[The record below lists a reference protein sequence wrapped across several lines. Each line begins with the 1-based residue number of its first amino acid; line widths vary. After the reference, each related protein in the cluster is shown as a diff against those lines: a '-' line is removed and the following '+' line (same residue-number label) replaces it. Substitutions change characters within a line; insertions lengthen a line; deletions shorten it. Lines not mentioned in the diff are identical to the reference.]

1 MNHIEGKIIHTIDEH
16 RDEIIA
22 FAKDIQS
29 HPEPGFYE
37 ERTAAHVA
45 AFLRGLGLRV
55 HGVLASTGV
64 RAELMEQDGPNVTI
78 VGELDA
84 IGCKS
89 HPMADSVN
97 GTAHACGHHAQIA
110 AMIGAALALADEEVQ
125 ASLSGSVSFFAVPAE
140 EYIDADMQK
149 VLAVMHFITAET
161 LNALN

>member
-1 MNHIEGKIIHTIDEH
+1 MNHIEEKIIQTIDEH

-55 HGVLASTGV
+55 HGGLARTGV
-64 RAELMEQDGPNVTI
+64 RAEWMEQDGPNVTI
-78 VGELDA
+78 IGELDA

-89 HPMADSVN
+89 HPMADPLT
-97 GTAHACGHHAQIA
+97 GQHMHADTTHRLQ
-110 AMIGAALALADEEVQ
+110 
-125 ASLSGSVSFFAVPAE
+125 P
-140 EYIDADMQK
+140 
-149 VLAVMHFITAET
+149 
-161 LNALN
+161 

>member
-1 MNHIEGKIIHTIDEH
+1 MNHIEEKIIQTIDEH

-45 AFLRGLGLRV
+45 VFLRGLGLRV
-55 HGVLASTGV
+55 HGGLARTGV
-64 RAELMEQDGPNVTI
+64 RAEWMEQDGPNITI
-78 VGELDA
+78 IGELDA

-89 HPMADSVN
+89 HPMADPAN

-110 AMIGAALALADEEVQ
+110 AMIGAALALTNEEVQ
-125 ASLSGSVSFFAVPAE
+125 ASLSRFDLFCCSGGR
-140 EYIDADMQK
+140 I
-149 VLAVMHFITAET
+149 HRCR
-161 LNALN
+161 

>member
-55 HGVLASTGV
+55 HGWNRTDQTLQLSENLT
-64 RAELMEQDGPNVTI
+64 P
-78 VGELDA
+78 LDA
-84 IGCKS
+84 SRIRWLIPLTGQ
-89 HPMADSVN
+89 HMHAD
-97 GTAHACGHHAQIA
+97 TTHRLQ
-110 AMIGAALALADEEVQ
+110 
-125 ASLSGSVSFFAVPAE
+125 P
-140 EYIDADMQK
+140 
-149 VLAVMHFITAET
+149 
-161 LNALN
+161 